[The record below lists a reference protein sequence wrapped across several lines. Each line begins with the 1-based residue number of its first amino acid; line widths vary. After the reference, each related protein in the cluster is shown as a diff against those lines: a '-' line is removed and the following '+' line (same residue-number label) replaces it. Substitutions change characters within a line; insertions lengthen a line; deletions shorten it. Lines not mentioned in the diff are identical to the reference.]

1 MQMRREYKILLIVF
15 GSLFGLF
22 LITIVALVVF
32 VAHYGPEIAK
42 NAADP
47 VAAKRTAEKIATFDI
62 PKGYHIGSAMDL
74 KFSQLVSIVPN
85 GRDDSGFQIQLQA
98 TMTPS
103 RPDSQLEGA
112 KIGMRLVSNFV
123 HCDLK
128 DAGTDDIIVRGVDV
142 KLNVLQCAGTGPHM
156 RVETGDFPGNAP
168 QATVS
173 AMGIQGQGFDEK
185 ALRELL
191 QSVR

>member
-1 MQMRREYKILLIVF
+1 MRREYKILLIVF
-15 GSLFGLF
+15 GSLFGVF
-22 LITIVALVVF
+22 LIAIVALVVF

-42 NAADP
+42 SATDP
-47 VAAKRTAEKIATFDI
+47 VAAKRTAEKIATFDL

-85 GRDDSGFQIQLQA
+85 GRDDGGFQIQLQA

-103 RPDSQLEGA
+103 SSDSQFAGTRAGLG
-112 KIGMRLVSNFV
+112 LVSKFV

-128 DAGTDDIIVRGVDV
+128 DGGTDDIVVRGVTV
-142 KLNVLQCAGTGPHM
+142 KLNVLQCTGTGPHM
-156 RVETGDFPGNAP
+156 RVETGTFPGNAP
-168 QATVS
+168 NATVS
-173 AMGIQGQGFDEK
+173 AMGIEGEGFDEK

-191 QSVR
+191 RSVR

>member
-1 MQMRREYKILLIVF
+1 MKREYKILLIVF
-15 GSLFGLF
+15 GSLFGAF
-22 LITIVALVVF
+22 LLAIVALVVF

-42 NAADP
+42 SATDP

-85 GRDDSGFQIQLQA
+85 GQESNGFQIQLQA

-103 RPDSQLEGA
+103 RPDAQLEGT
-112 KIGMRLVSNFV
+112 KVGLGLVSNFI

-128 DAGTDDIIVRGVDV
+128 EGGTDDIIVRGVTV

-156 RVETGDFPGNAP
+156 RVETGNFPGNAP

-191 QSVR
+191 ESVR